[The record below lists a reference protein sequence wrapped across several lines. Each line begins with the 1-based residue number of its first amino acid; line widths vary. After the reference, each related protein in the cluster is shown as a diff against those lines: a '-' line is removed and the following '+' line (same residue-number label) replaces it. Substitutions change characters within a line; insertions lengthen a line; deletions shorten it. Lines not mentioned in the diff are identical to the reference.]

1 MLKRNMQLS
10 KNARHL
16 YMTMRALA
24 NGRTGEL
31 KLNGRWLPAVA
42 IDSDAEMCRDVRM
55 SAMRELITFGFVTTD
70 RERIERFI
78 GGRKRVVLGRTRYR
92 VHRQPMSPCSKI
104 SKKPNVLLKSISSTV
119 EEIDSQDLSNPPCL
133 PAPSAVGFRSCP
145 KSGPSKGEESGVN
158 DSKDDAGRRC
168 LHTGES
174 FLKTRSKKLTERIAS
189 KLKDDTLKEYGLG
202 SNEERWRLDGACR
215 AIGYSLDVDSPI
227 VGIEFAD
234 ALSLVY
240 EKHFNEGLL
249 PGILATKVIDHCMR
263 EKILYPPDFVEH
275 RDRLRKRER
284 ACERRN
290 QCELKKA

>member
-1 MLKRNMQLS
+1 M
-10 KNARHL
+10 
-16 YMTMRALA
+16 
-24 NGRTGEL
+24 
-31 KLNGRWLPAVA
+31 
-42 IDSDAEMCRDVRM
+42 
-55 SAMRELITFGFVTTD
+55 
-70 RERIERFI
+70 
-78 GGRKRVVLGRTRYR
+78 
-92 VHRQPMSPCSKI
+92 
-104 SKKPNVLLKSISSTV
+104 
-119 EEIDSQDLSNPPCL
+119 
-133 PAPSAVGFRSCP
+133 
-145 KSGPSKGEESGVN
+145 
-158 DSKDDAGRRC
+158 
-168 LHTGES
+168 
-174 FLKTRSKKLTERIAS
+174 
-189 KLKDDTLKEYGLG
+189 KEYGLG
-202 SNEERWRLDGACR
+202 SNEERWRSDGACR